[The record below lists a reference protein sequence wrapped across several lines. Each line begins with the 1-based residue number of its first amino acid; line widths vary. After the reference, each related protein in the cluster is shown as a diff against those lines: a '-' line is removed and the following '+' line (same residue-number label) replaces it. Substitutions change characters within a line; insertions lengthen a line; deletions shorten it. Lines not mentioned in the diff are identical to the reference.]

1 MLLPQSAQWLRDG
14 PCDRRLFARS
24 IASFTVASICSC
36 TAPSPAQPVAIP
48 VLSDYRISFLNNYH
62 WVRLQVTAGRP
73 SYRDVPPGAMVTWP
87 PEPGPPP
94 RGLRG
99 SGTVSANRPG
109 WTLNRPQTRS
119 RPNHLRSRTRIPR
132 RLKSRRLPQRFPRW
146 ARGMPPEDRGHL
158 ELPGLLRWIGSLR
171 ATRLAPGEQ
180 VCQVAGFRA

>member
-73 SYRDVPPGAMVTWP
+73 SYRDVPPGAMVPWP
-87 PEPGPPP
+87 PEPGP
-94 RGLRG
+94 
-99 SGTVSANRPG
+99 RPAG
-109 WTLNRPQTRS
+109 CGAPAQFLLTARDGHQTA
-119 RPNHLRSRTRIPR
+119 PR
-132 RLKSRRLPQRFPRW
+132 REA
-146 ARGMPPEDRGHL
+146 ARTTSDQGPES
-158 ELPGLLRWIGSLR
+158 PGG
-171 ATRLAPGEQ
+171 
-180 VCQVAGFRA
+180 